1 MEQDMV
7 LAYKGTDND
16 TTCRYNRKMDRG
28 LGEYREETKY
38 ARVFR
43 KDWFTEEVTLR
54 WSLKPELEGI
64 R

>member
-1 MEQDMV
+1 MAQDMV
-7 LAYKGTDND
+7 LAYKGTGND

-28 LGEYREETKY
+28 LGEHREGTKY

-43 KDWFTEEVTLR
+43 KDSQR
-54 WSLKPELEGI
+54 

>member
-43 KDWFTEEVTLR
+43 KDWFTEEVTLA
-54 WSLKPELEGI
+54 WTF
-64 R
+64 